1 MNILTV
7 NTLCYIIITNK
18 DCAQSFFNQYDQ
30 FLIDNVQIL
39 EKICTL
45 PKDLSEFF
53 YDKEHMI
60 SNRLSGVFNGYKIQL
75 LSSCKDVWRSPYKFN
90 VVFMQHPD
98 QIAELP
104 SNTIGVLSNHRGA
117 ADNDLISFGDLN
129 TSSLL
134 QKINAHADRLNS
146 DDKKIFLEIKDAC
159 DFNASDKRLNL
170 NHTFE
175 KSIFNTASM
184 SVLSS
189 LRIDYDFKEAS
200 GDYDQGR
207 VFEPR
212 QFVSRIRAHILEK
225 ITPKVWLPF
234 NDIVISD
241 LSSDLNTLVR
251 PDLYTEN
258 HLKKEGYND
267 ADALCEAI
275 SLINHNQTNCDE
287 NRNVYLERY
296 HQERNLIEAL
306 ISVYASSYAIPCIK
320 LPLVNGSIHDALKN
334 VGILDRK
341 NNQQDVNEVVLS
353 LTDELSRNTLP
364 LLKTIQNAY
373 TSSVKIISN
382 LPIEWANQNG
392 LPLMVRHEVSRIPV
406 SPGVA
411 ATHALL
417 DNEQIFLNIDC
428 VAKIK
433 IISSFKDDDEIKD
446 HLKNKVALFLDSI
459 ADTGKLDEHLKFH
472 NVSPDVPPYDPLDMK
487 IEWCNV
493 ATSEDLLEQLKSN
506 DCAITIFDLHGG
518 HSENGS
524 GVLQLR
530 DELVSIY
537 DLVGKFNASPIVIL
551 SSCDT
556 SPIDRNHNS
565 TAAAFLLCGAK
576 TVLASALPIFSDE
589 ASTFIARLLLRIKLY
604 LPKRL
609 DNNSGISV
617 RWSSFVSG
625 MIKRTFYSEFFDLL
639 KNKFNLDAKVKS
651 RLNFYSGNR
660 LDPLSENW
668 HEEIIHYTSTVT
680 GLTPARI
687 KQIMREEFA
696 LPECLKYIQIGNP
709 ESIILVSENHIPL
722 AKRKV

>member
-1 MNILTV
+1 MNVLTV

-18 DCAQSFFNQYDQ
+18 DGAQSLFNQYDQ
-30 FLIDNVQIL
+30 FLVDNVNIL

-53 YDKEHMI
+53 YDKEHLI
-60 SNRLSGVFNGYKIQL
+60 SNRLSGILNGYKIQF
-75 LSSCKDVWRSPYKFN
+75 LSSCKDVWLSPYKFN
-90 VVFMQHPD
+90 VVFMQHQD

-104 SNTIGVLSNHRGA
+104 SDAIGVLNGRKGL
-117 ADNDLISFGDLN
+117 ADDNLIEFNELN

-134 QKINAHADRLNS
+134 QKVNACADRLNS
-146 DDKKIFLEIKDAC
+146 DDKKIFLGIKDAC
-159 DFNASDKRLNL
+159 DLNTTDERLAL
-170 NHTFE
+170 DHIFE

-189 LRIDYDFKEAS
+189 LRVDYDVKEAS

-207 VFEPR
+207 VFEPM
-212 QFVSRIRAHILEK
+212 QFVSLIRAHILEK
-225 ITPKVWLPF
+225 LTPIVWLPH

-241 LSSDLNTLVR
+241 LSSDLNTLIR
-251 PDLYTEN
+251 PELYTEN
-258 HLKKEGYND
+258 NLRKEGCDD
-267 ADALCEAI
+267 ADAFCEAI
-275 SLINHNQTNCDE
+275 NLINRSQTNFDVSK
-287 NRNVYLERY
+287 NFYLEHYR
-296 HQERNLIEAL
+296 QERNLIEVL
-306 ISVYASSYAIPCIK
+306 TSVYASSYAIPCIK
-320 LPLVNGSIHDALKN
+320 LRLVNGSIYDALKN
-334 VGILDRK
+334 VGVLDRK
-341 NNQQDVNEVVLS
+341 NNWQDVNKVVLS

-364 LLKTIQNAY
+364 LLKTIQDAY

-382 LPIEWANQNG
+382 LPIEWASQNG

-417 DNEQIFLNIDC
+417 DNEQICLTIDS
-428 VAKIK
+428 VTKIK

-459 ADTGKLDEHLKFH
+459 AGNGKLDEHLKL
-472 NVSPDVPPYDPLDMK
+472 NNLSRDVPSHDPLDMK

-493 ATSEDLLEQLKSN
+493 ANTEDLLEQLRSN

-604 LPKRL
+604 LPERL
-609 DNNSGISV
+609 DKNNGTSV

-639 KNKFNLDAKVKS
+639 KNKFNLGAKVKS
-651 RLNFYSGNR
+651 RLNFYSGSR

-668 HEEIIHYTSTVT
+668 HEEIIHNTSTVT
-680 GLTPARI
+680 GQTPARI

-709 ESIILVSENHIPL
+709 ESIILVSENHIHL
-722 AKRKV
+722 AKRKA